1 MWIRSVLH
9 TQVID
14 LECRSGQ
21 LDTMW
26 IDVKS
31 REARNALVQD
41 YVARKKRR
49 QTRFETE
56 KLGEVDLFTEAA
68 KLLKPSGD

>member
-1 MWIRSVLH
+1 
-9 TQVID
+9 
-14 LECRSGQ
+14 
-21 LDTMW
+21 MW

-56 KLGEVDLFTEAA
+56 KLGEVDLFNEAA